1 MPEYEPRTTIFNDSC
16 EIARHGSREFYPSLR
31 AALAKAQLGILLLA
45 AGCGGSGAAG
55 KADENAL
62 AARNLYPFKES
73 FVWSHEVDTGSG
85 PPTLAI
91 SRVISIRDNVVEI
104 STGSDPLVYEL
115 RDDGIWNRSRD
126 GWLLKDPIEPGR
138 SWESA
143 PNVNATIVRAGF
155 SMQTK
160 GGEFAPCAE
169 IEERTEDPPK
179 HTLTT
184 FCVGVGPVQIRSTMQ
199 LPTQGEATVTARL
212 LGFATGD
219 EL

>member
-1 MPEYEPRTTIFNDSC
+1 MRLF
-16 EIARHGSREFYPSLR
+16 
-31 AALAKAQLGILLLA
+31 LLLSFLVVS
-45 AGCGGSGAAG
+45 GCGGASAAEG
-55 KADENAL
+55 S
-62 AARNLYPFKES
+62 AANTLRAKNLYPFSEQ
-73 FVWSHEVDTGSG
+73 FVWSHEVDTGAG

-91 SRVISIRDNVVEI
+91 SRVTSIQGNRVEV

-115 RDDGIWNRSRD
+115 REDGIWNLSRN

-143 PNVNATIVRAGF
+143 PGARATIVRAGF
-155 SMQTK
+155 TSQSK
-160 GGEFAPCAE
+160 GGEFSPCAE
-169 IEERTEDPPK
+169 IEERTDDPPK

-199 LPTQGEATVTARL
+199 LPTQGEATVSAQL

>member
-1 MPEYEPRTTIFNDSC
+1 MFI
-16 EIARHGSREFYPSLR
+16 GL
-31 AALAKAQLGILLLA
+31 
-45 AGCGGSGAAG
+45 GCGGAGGAG
-55 KADENAL
+55 NGDNNAL
-62 AARNLYPFKES
+62 TANNLYPFEEK

-91 SRVISIRDNVVEI
+91 SRVVSIQGNRIEI
-104 STGSDPLVYEL
+104 STGSDPLLYEQ
-115 RDDGIWNRSRD
+115 REEGIWNVSRN

-138 SWESA
+138 SWQSA
-143 PNVNATIVRAGF
+143 PDVRATIVRAGF
-155 SMQTK
+155 SMETK
-160 GGEFAPCAE
+160 GGSFSPCAE

-199 LPTQGEATVTARL
+199 LPTQGEATVSAQL
-212 LGFATGD
+212 LGFASGD